1 MQNLFLAQTQQGK
14 NAWWRYAL
22 GAAGIF
28 VFWQVGT
35 AFVLVA
41 VGALDERSTPGFA
54 LGLAS
59 FAFLLLGTWL
69 CNRLLHGR
77 SVRSLTTPF
86 ARLSWTRMIAA
97 SALWVAISALASAVE
112 AVLYPARYAF
122 NGVSA
127 DFWPYLAIGLVLIPL
142 QTTAEEYF
150 FRGYLL
156 QASGRLTQNPII
168 LSALNGLLFT
178 LPHLAN
184 VEAGEVGLLGSL
196 ALYGGMGF
204 LLSWVTLRTQTLE
217 MAIGIHAANNLFAVH
232 VVNNASSSVPAPSLF
247 SLLVIDAAFAS
258 FTFLVAVAVF
268 IAILEMTALRRPLQ
282 KRDVARA

>member
-1 MQNLFLAQTQQGK
+1 M
-14 NAWWRYAL
+14 
-22 GAAGIF
+22 
-28 VFWQVGT
+28 
-35 AFVLVA
+35 
-41 VGALDERSTPGFA
+41 
-54 LGLAS
+54 
-59 FAFLLLGTWL
+59 
-69 CNRLLHGR
+69 
-77 SVRSLTTPF
+77 RSLTTPF
-86 ARLSWTRMIAA
+86 ARLSWARVLAGG
-97 SALWVAISALASAVE
+97 ALWAAVSALAMAVE
-112 AVLYPARYAF
+112 AVLYPGRYTF

-127 DFWPYLAIGLVLIPL
+127 DFWPYLAIGLVLTPL

-168 LSALNGLLFT
+168 LSVLNGLLFT

-217 MAIGIHAANNLFAVH
+217 MAIGIHAVNNLFAVH
-232 VVNNASSSVPAPSLF
+232 VVNYVNSSVPAPSLF

-258 FTFLVAVAVF
+258 FAFLAAAAVF

-282 KRDVARA
+282 NRNVARA

>member
-1 MQNLFLAQTQQGK
+1 M
-14 NAWWRYAL
+14 
-22 GAAGIF
+22 
-28 VFWQVGT
+28 
-35 AFVLVA
+35 
-41 VGALDERSTPGFA
+41 
-54 LGLAS
+54 
-59 FAFLLLGTWL
+59 
-69 CNRLLHGR
+69 
-77 SVRSLTTPF
+77 RSLTTPF

-97 SALWVAISALASAVE
+97 GALWVAISALVSAVE

-122 NGVSA
+122 NGMSA

-232 VVNNASSSVPAPSLF
+232 VVNSANSSVPAPSLF
-247 SLLVIDAAFAS
+247 SMLVIDATFAS

>member
-41 VGALDERSTPGFA
+41 VGALDERSMPGFA

-142 QTTAEEYF
+142 QTTVYVAPSRQCGGR
-150 FRGYLL
+150 RGGL
-156 QASGRLTQNPII
+156 ARLAC
-168 LSALNGLLFT
+168 ALRR
-178 LPHLAN
+178 H
-184 VEAGEVGLLGSL
+184 
-196 ALYGGMGF
+196 GF
-204 LLSWVTLRTQTLE
+204 LLSRVTLRWPCASGKRAGPVDQRAENRKTVVDAKRSPGRSTTLGKPGWLGE
-217 MAIGIHAANNLFAVH
+217 SGKCCVSRHR
-232 VVNNASSSVPAPSLF
+232 PA
-247 SLLVIDAAFAS
+247 
-258 FTFLVAVAVF
+258 
-268 IAILEMTALRRPLQ
+268 RRP
-282 KRDVARA
+282 